1 MLLADSLMI
10 CFFKRGLFLDPIPK
24 PFDGLEAHAAARF
37 WDKALKLSFRT
48 LASPVPWETVK
59 HLLT

>member
-24 PFDGLEAHAAARF
+24 PFDGLEAYAVAGF
-37 WDKALKLSFRT
+37 WDKVLKLLFQT
-48 LASPVPWETVK
+48 LASPVP
-59 HLLT
+59 